1 MTLSMTLSIDGGPLW
16 PIISWLLMMSDV
28 TDVVMIINLS
38 IKLVNNID
46 SSFNL
51 TSYYFS
57 SNIEDYGV
65 HWSSIVDHN

>member
-38 IKLVNNID
+38 K
-46 SSFNL
+46 
-51 TSYYFS
+51 TSK
-57 SNIEDYGV
+57 
-65 HWSSIVDHN
+65 